1 MTVWVMAALD
11 FVQINN
17 DMHMNEACTSQSPCV
32 FIILATYIEYR
43 TGGGQTV
50 KMTLR
55 WLYILVAT
63 QCSHTCS
70 GRCIIV

>member
-1 MTVWVMAALD
+1 MAALD
-11 FVQINN
+11 FVQVNN

-32 FIILATYIEYR
+32 FIILATYIQYR

-55 WLYILVAT
+55 WLYIILVHVDHVST
-63 QCSHTCS
+63 QWIC
-70 GRCIIV
+70 GANAM